1 MMNQKRF
8 LCALILFQCILFI
21 FSTGFSLVFATET
34 ENPPPKYTKEKIQE
48 EISQEVTRER
58 EQSASEDPLAQR
70 QSEKTD
76 NPVLHEIMP
85 DRFSI
90 YGSLRLRYRDTKT
103 ESVIG
108 DGGTRIG
115 SDGAWQFTPDY
126 WVLGR
131 IEIGSKLFDRLDQIL
146 DPGSEG
152 DGTITD
158 DIFLRLGYVGIE
170 FPSAFLTYGKNWSTY
185 YQVAAF
191 TDRFQG
197 TGGNA
202 SGAFNAGTDGG
213 ASGTGR
219 ADHVWQTRLQIDH
232 PWRLV
237 SHLNPFSINIQA
249 QQGEKIPYANNIK
262 YNYSVGISAILER
275 TDNFKT
281 GIAVNYAPIQTA
293 DLTHLQTIG
302 IDGDDLAL
310 LCGLQWFGEKWY
322 ASTVFSYLANHM
334 TTNDGIY
341 FDAWG
346 TEGYGH
352 YHIFRNIWLAGGWNY
367 LEPLSGENQAGHY
380 VLRYAVLELRYTFK
394 DFQRMIYTNIR
405 FDNSRLNSSSTE
417 DVGNTYT
424 IGVRWDFNW

>member
-1 MMNQKRF
+1 MTNQKRF
-8 LCALILFQCILFI
+8 LCALILFQGILFI
-21 FSTGFSLVFATET
+21 FSAGFSLVFATET
-34 ENPPPKYTKEKIQE
+34 EEPHQKYTKEKIQE
-48 EISQEVTRER
+48 EITQEVTRER
-58 EQSASEDPLAQR
+58 EQSASEDPLSQR

-76 NPVLHEIMP
+76 NPALHEIMP
-85 DRFSI
+85 NRFSI
-90 YGSLRLRYRDTKT
+90 YGSLRLRHRETKT
-103 ESVIG
+103 ESVLG
-108 DGGTRIG
+108 DGGTRLG
-115 SDGAWQFTPDY
+115 LDGAWQFTPDY
-126 WVLGR
+126 WLLGR
-131 IEIGSKLFDRLDQIL
+131 IETGFKFFDHLDQII

-158 DIFLRLGYVGIE
+158 DIFLRLGYVGVE
-170 FPSAFLTYGKNWSTY
+170 FPMAFLTYGKNWSTY
-185 YQVAAF
+185 YQVAEF

-249 QQGEKIPYANNIK
+249 QPGEKIPYANDIR
-262 YNYSVGISAILER
+262 YNYSVGISAIMER

-281 GIAVNYAPIQTA
+281 GIAVNYASIQTA
-293 DLTHLQTIG
+293 DLTYLKNIG
-302 IDGDDLAL
+302 IDGNDLAL
-310 LCGLQWFGEKWY
+310 LFGFQWFGEKWY
-322 ASTVFSYLANHM
+322 ASTVFSYLRNHM

-352 YHIFRNIWLAGGWNY
+352 YQIFENIWLTGGWNY
-367 LEPLSGENQAGHY
+367 LEPLSGENQAGTY
-380 VLRYAVLELRYTFK
+380 ILRYAVLELRYTFK

-405 FDNSRLNSSSTE
+405 FDNSRLSSNTNE
-417 DVGNTYT
+417 QTGNTYT
-424 IGVRWDFNW
+424 IGVRWDFDW